1 MTDSTL
7 QAVTQLDAG
16 ATDPLHDLLRK
27 GARELITKAVKPSHR
42 GELMVRA
49 YRRKRSA
56 NPIFLNGSVLA
67 CHRGGHSRDRACWR
81 CSPA

>member
-1 MTDSTL
+1 MTTAPTSN
-7 QAVTQLDAG
+7 
-16 ATDPLHDLLRK
+16 RK
-27 GARELITKAVKPSHR
+27 GNVVEIAKAVKPSHR

-67 CHRGGHSRDRACWR
+67 YHRGGVLRDRACWR
-81 CSPA
+81 AGRF